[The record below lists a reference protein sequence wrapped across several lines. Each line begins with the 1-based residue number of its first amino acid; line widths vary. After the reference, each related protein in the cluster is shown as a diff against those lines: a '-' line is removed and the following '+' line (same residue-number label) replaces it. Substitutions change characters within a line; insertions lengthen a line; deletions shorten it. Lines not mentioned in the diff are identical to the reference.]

1 MDLSLESQQAKAMK
15 LQVRW
20 NRNAYAIYD
29 IDVDDENGRLIL
41 RDNMWAFGWSR
52 VREDYDGDA
61 DAYVLDH
68 HSKTIKEYFDTGL
81 TRSDWYALHDEQ
93 TITVPSRKISLD
105 DVAKYYTIN
114 VHLGKGK
121 EGARRLHAL
130 RLMAAQAGYYWNNE
144 PSIGRWL
151 AAVADEKIG
160 PDWEAK
166 PRAALDL
173 QGRIKALAQEQLK
186 MWQELSVE
194 LDQHPDSAQSR

>member
-1 MDLSLESQQAKAMK
+1 MK

-20 NRNAYAIYD
+20 NRNAYAVY
-29 IDVDDENGRLIL
+29 DVDVEVEEKNGRLVL
-41 RDNMWAFGWSR
+41 RDNMWVHGWSR
-52 VREDYDGDA
+52 ILEEFHGDA
-61 DAYVLDH
+61 DAYVLERH
-68 HSKTIKEYFDTGL
+68 WETIKEYFDTGL
-81 TRSDWYALHDEQ
+81 TRSDWHVLYNEQ
-93 TITVPSRKISLD
+93 SVTVPARKISLD

-130 RLMAAQAGYYWNNE
+130 RLLAAQAGYYWNSE

-166 PRAALDL
+166 PRTAVDL
-173 QGRIKALAQEQLK
+173 QNRVRALAREQLE
-186 MWQELSVE
+186 MWQELIEE
-194 LDQHPDSAQSR
+194 LDQHSDRAQSR

>member
-1 MDLSLESQQAKAMK
+1 MK

-29 IDVDDENGRLIL
+29 TDVDAEDGVERLIL
-41 RDNMWAFGWSR
+41 RDNMWTHGWSR
-52 VREDYDGDA
+52 IREDFHGDA
-61 DAYVLDH
+61 DAYVLDR
-68 HSKTIKEYFDTGL
+68 HSEAIKAYFDTGL
-81 TRSDWYALHDEQ
+81 TRSDWYALHSEQ
-93 TITVPSRKISLD
+93 TITVPSRKISLE

-130 RLMAAQAGYYWNNE
+130 RLLAAQAGYYWNSE

-151 AAVADEKIG
+151 SAVADEKIG

-166 PRAALDL
+166 PRTALDL
-173 QGRIKALAQEQLK
+173 QGRLRALAQEQLE
-186 MWQELSVE
+186 MWQELIAE
-194 LDQHPDSAQSR
+194 LDQHPDVAEAR

>member
-1 MDLSLESQQAKAMK
+1 VK

-29 IDVDDENGRLIL
+29 VDVEVDDENGRLIF
-41 RDNMWAFGWSR
+41 RDNMWDHGWTR
-52 VREDYDGDA
+52 IREDHDGDA

-68 HSKTIKEYFDTGL
+68 HSETIKEYSDMGL
-81 TRSDWYALHDEQ
+81 TRSDWHTLYNEQ
-93 TITVPSRKISLD
+93 TITVPSRKISLE

-114 VHLGKGK
+114 VHLGQGK

-130 RLMAAQAGYYWNNE
+130 RLLAAQAGCYWNNE

-151 AAVADEKIG
+151 SAVADERIG

-166 PRAALDL
+166 PRTALGL
-173 QGRIKALAQEQLK
+173 QSTIRALAQEQLE
-186 MWQELSVE
+186 MWQGLIKE
-194 LDQHPDSAQSR
+194 LDRHPDTAQSR